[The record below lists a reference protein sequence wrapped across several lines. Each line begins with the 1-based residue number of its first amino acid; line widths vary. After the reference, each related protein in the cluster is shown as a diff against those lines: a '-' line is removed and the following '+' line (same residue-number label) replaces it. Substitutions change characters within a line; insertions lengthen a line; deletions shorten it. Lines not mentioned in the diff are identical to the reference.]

1 MANIYIKIIEILN
14 EYENLLNIY
23 NSNSK
28 SNATEKKDD
37 FLNDDFLNFIFKNIH
52 VNKSKDNP
60 RRDESGDNPLR
71 DEYADNPIRDESGD
85 NPKRD
90 ESGDNPSR
98 DESGDNPSRDESGDN
113 PIRDESGRDESHDNP
128 SRDESHDNLRRDE
141 SGDNPKRDESSEKKS
156 VIKKFI
162 KKYYKK
168 ICLLTH
174 PDKTNDLDKN
184 EIFKRAKDNMENNFL
199 IGIIKNAYDLKIKID
214 DLNEIIIEQILIDIR
229 IIQEKII
236 ELKKYTS

>member
-1 MANIYIKIIEILN
+1 M
-14 EYENLLNIY
+14 
-23 NSNSK
+23 
-28 SNATEKKDD
+28 
-37 FLNDDFLNFIFKNIH
+37 
-52 VNKSKDNP
+52 
-60 RRDESGDNPLR
+60 
-71 DEYADNPIRDESGD
+71 
-85 NPKRD
+85 
-90 ESGDNPSR
+90 
-98 DESGDNPSRDESGDN
+98 RDESGDN
-113 PIRDESGRDESHDNP
+113 PIRDESIDNPIRDESGRDESG
-128 SRDESHDNLRRDE
+128 RDK
-141 SGDNPKRDESSEKKS
+141 SGDKKSSEKKS
-156 VIKKFI
+156 VVKKFI

-236 ELKKYTS
+236 QLKKYTS

>member
-52 VNKSKDNP
+52 IHESNKNKSGMN
-60 RRDESGDNPLR
+60 ESN
-71 DEYADNPIRDESGD
+71 DNPI
-85 NPKRD
+85 
-90 ESGDNPSR
+90 
-98 DESGDNPSRDESGDN
+98 RDESGDN
-113 PIRDESGRDESHDNP
+113 PIRDESGDNPIRDESNDNP
-128 SRDESHDNLRRDE
+128 LLD
-141 SGDNPKRDESSEKKS
+141 KSSEKKS
-156 VIKKFI
+156 VVKKFI

-236 ELKKYTS
+236 QLKRIIS

>member
-23 NSNSK
+23 TSNSK
-28 SNATEKKDD
+28 LNATKKKDD

-52 VNKSKDNP
+52 LDESNKNKSG
-60 RRDESGDNPLR
+60 R
-71 DEYADNPIRDESGD
+71 
-85 NPKRD
+85 
-90 ESGDNPSR
+90 
-98 DESGDNPSRDESGDN
+98 RDESGDN
-113 PIRDESGRDESHDNP
+113 PIRDESGNNP
-128 SRDESHDNLRRDE
+128 IRDE
-141 SGDNPKRDESSEKKS
+141 SGDNPIRDESGNNPIRDESGRRDESGNNPLDESGDNPSDESSDNPIRDKPSEKKS

-184 EIFKRAKDNMENNFL
+184 EIFKKAKDNMENNFL

-236 ELKKYTS
+236 EIKKYIS

>member
-52 VNKSKDNP
+52 VNKPKDNP
-60 RRDESGDNPLR
+60 RRDESGR
-71 DEYADNPIRDESGD
+71 DESADNLLDESGNNPIRDES
-85 NPKRD
+85 N
-90 ESGDNPSR
+90 DNPSR
-98 DESGDNPSRDESGDN
+98 NESNDNPSRDESGDN
-113 PIRDESGRDESHDNP
+113 PIRDESGDNPIRDES
-128 SRDESHDNLRRDE
+128 S
-141 SGDNPKRDESSEKKS
+141 DNPKRDESSKKKS

-236 ELKKYTS
+236 EIKKYIS

>member
-52 VNKSKDNP
+52 VNKSCGNESGDNP
-60 RRDESGDNPLR
+60 MRDESGDNPMR
-71 DEYADNPIRDESGD
+71 NESGD
-85 NPKRD
+85 NPMR
-90 ESGDNPSR
+90 N
-98 DESGDNPSRDESGDN
+98 ESGDN

-128 SRDESHDNLRRDE
+128 SRDES
-141 SGDNPKRDESSEKKS
+141 GRDESSEKKS
-156 VIKKFI
+156 IIKKFI

-236 ELKKYTS
+236 QLKKYTS

>member
-52 VNKSKDNP
+52 IHESNKNKSGGNESGDNSI
-60 RRDESGDNPLR
+60 RDESGDNPL
-71 DEYADNPIRDESGD
+71 DESSDNPIRDES
-85 NPKRD
+85 
-90 ESGDNPSR
+90 S
-98 DESGDNPSRDESGDN
+98 DN
-113 PIRDESGRDESHDNP
+113 PIRDESSDNPLDESSDNP
-128 SRDESHDNLRRDE
+128 LDE
-141 SGDNPKRDESSEKKS
+141 SGDNPLDESSDNLLKNKFSEKKNI
-156 VIKKFI
+156 VKKFI

-184 EIFKRAKDNMENNFL
+184 KIFKKAKDNMENNFL

-236 ELKKYTS
+236 EIKKYIS

>member
-28 SNATEKKDD
+28 PNATEKKDD

-52 VNKSKDNP
+52 IHESNKNKSGGNESGDNP
-60 RRDESGDNPLR
+60 IRDESNDNPLR
-71 DEYADNPIRDESGD
+71 DESNDNPLRDESSDNPIRDESSDNPIRDESSDNPIRDESGDRDESSDNPIRDESGD
-85 NPKRD
+85 NLLK
-90 ESGDNPSR
+90 N
-98 DESGDNPSRDESGDN
+98 
-113 PIRDESGRDESHDNP
+113 
-128 SRDESHDNLRRDE
+128 
-141 SGDNPKRDESSEKKS
+141 KSSEKKNS
-156 VIKKFI
+156 VKKFI

-174 PDKTNDLDKN
+174 PDKTNNFDKN
-184 EIFKRAKDNMENNFL
+184 ELFKRAKDNMENNFL

-236 ELKKYTS
+236 ELKRYIS

>member
-28 SNATEKKDD
+28 SNATKREDD

-52 VNKSKDNP
+52 VNKSSRDESGDNLRRDESSDNP
-60 RRDESGDNPLR
+60 LRNESGDNLRRDESGDNPFRDESGDNPLRNESGDNLRRDESGDNPLR
-71 DEYADNPIRDESGD
+71 DESGRGESGGNESND
-85 NPKRD
+85 NPKK
-90 ESGDNPSR
+90 N
-98 DESGDNPSRDESGDN
+98 
-113 PIRDESGRDESHDNP
+113 
-128 SRDESHDNLRRDE
+128 
-141 SGDNPKRDESSEKKS
+141 S
-156 VIKKFI
+156 VKKFI

-174 PDKTNDLDKN
+174 PDKTNDPDKN
-184 EIFKRAKDNMENNFL
+184 ELFKRAKDNMENNFL

-236 ELKKYTS
+236 ELKKYIS

>member
-28 SNATEKKDD
+28 SNATKREDD

-52 VNKSKDNP
+52 VNKSSRDESGDNLRRDESSDNP
-60 RRDESGDNPLR
+60 LRNESGDNLRRDESGDNPLR
-71 DEYADNPIRDESGD
+71 DESGRGESGGNESND
-85 NPKRD
+85 NPKK
-90 ESGDNPSR
+90 N
-98 DESGDNPSRDESGDN
+98 
-113 PIRDESGRDESHDNP
+113 
-128 SRDESHDNLRRDE
+128 
-141 SGDNPKRDESSEKKS
+141 S
-156 VIKKFI
+156 VKKFI

-174 PDKTNDLDKN
+174 PDKTNDPDKN
-184 EIFKRAKDNMENNFL
+184 ELFKRAKDNMENNFL

-236 ELKKYTS
+236 ELKKYIS

>member
-37 FLNDDFLNFIFKNIH
+37 FLNDDFLHFIFKNIH
-52 VNKSKDNP
+52 VNKSCGN
-60 RRDESGDNPLR
+60 ESGDNPMR
-71 DEYADNPIRDESGD
+71 N
-85 NPKRD
+85 

-98 DESGDNPSRDESGDN
+98 DESGDNPIRDESHDNPSRDESGDN
-113 PIRDESGRDESHDNP
+113 PIRDESGRDESG
-128 SRDESHDNLRRDE
+128 RDESHDNLRRDE
-141 SGDNPKRDESSEKKS
+141 SGDNPKRDESSKKKS

-236 ELKKYTS
+236 QLKKYTS

>member
-52 VNKSKDNP
+52 VNKPKDNP
-60 RRDESGDNPLR
+60 IRDESIDNPLRDESGDNPIR
-71 DEYADNPIRDESGD
+71 DESADNPI
-85 NPKRD
+85 
-90 ESGDNPSR
+90 
-98 DESGDNPSRDESGDN
+98 RDESGDN
-113 PIRDESGRDESHDNP
+113 PIRDESGRDESADNP
-128 SRDESHDNLRRDE
+128 IRDESTDNPLRDESTDNPLRDE
-141 SGDNPKRDESSEKKS
+141 SGDKKSSEKKS
-156 VIKKFI
+156 VVKKFI

>member
-37 FLNDDFLNFIFKNIH
+37 FLNDDFLHFIFKNIH
-52 VNKSKDNP
+52 VNKPKDNPIRDESGDRNESGDNPFRDESNDNLRRDESNDNPLRDESHDNPLRDESHDNP

-71 DEYADNPIRDESGD
+71 DESGDRDESA
-85 NPKRD
+85 
-90 ESGDNPSR
+90 
-98 DESGDNPSRDESGDN
+98 
-113 PIRDESGRDESHDNP
+113 
-128 SRDESHDNLRRDE
+128 DNLRRDE
-141 SGDNPKRDESSEKKS
+141 SGDKKSSEKKS
-156 VIKKFI
+156 VVKKFI

-236 ELKKYTS
+236 QLKKYTS

>member
-23 NSNSK
+23 TSNSK
-28 SNATEKKDD
+28 LNATKKKDD

-52 VNKSKDNP
+52 LNELNKNKSG
-60 RRDESGDNPLR
+60 R
-71 DEYADNPIRDESGD
+71 
-85 NPKRD
+85 
-90 ESGDNPSR
+90 
-98 DESGDNPSRDESGDN
+98 RDESGDN
-113 PIRDESGRDESHDNP
+113 PIRDESGNNPIRDESGR
-128 SRDESHDNLRRDE
+128 RDESGNNPLDE
-141 SGDNPKRDESSEKKS
+141 SGDNPSDESSDNPIRDKPSEKKS

-184 EIFKRAKDNMENNFL
+184 EIFKKAKDNMENNFL

-236 ELKKYTS
+236 EIKKYIS